1 MDRVRYRT
9 LTAENLKGIAIPSYA
24 TTAEIDTHNNQITGT
39 LMNCFEQTCPLV
51 TPRRGTAVRN
61 NWWSPDLEKLRRRL
75 RKLFNRAKNTRAEL
89 DWDRYKETQ
98 YQYKKQIRLRKAECW
113 RRFNSQATRIKNILT
128 CDPERSIGALSN
140 VPLIEA
146 PCDRIPKTLVFD
158 KLYQIRLSE
167 TERDQSGVNE
177 VRIYTDGSKTKT
189 GTGAGVFSLDL
200 NIKLS
205 QPLGEHSS
213 IFQCECVAITLAA
226 NAVMQR
232 KMENHGIRILS
243 DSMAVLMALE
253 SNTMSSS
260 LIYGSHLALQTIATN
275 NKVTLQWIKGHSGS
289 LGNDA
294 ADELARRGSE
304 VEVAGPTPYL
314 PIPFNQIRTWIRHQT
329 QTQHNAR
336 WASITTCRQSKEAVP
351 ALSPRLTKRL
361 LSLQRTD
368 LRIMVDMLTGHCQLN
383 KHLFTINA
391 TDSPMC
397 SVWGCLNAEETASHV
412 ILACEGLAIHR
423 AEILDNPGS
432 LQEACERPRRLLSF
446 WKELGWLT

>member
-1 MDRVRYRT
+1 M
-9 LTAENLKGIAIPSYA
+9 A
-24 TTAEIDTHNNQITGT
+24 
-39 LMNCFEQTCPLV
+39 
-51 TPRRGTAVRN
+51 AVRLKHAGLWHYPRGN
-61 NWWSPDLEKLRRRL
+61 HTIIW
-75 RKLFNRAKNTRAEL
+75 NR
-89 DWDRYKETQ
+89 
-98 YQYKKQIRLRKAECW
+98 
-113 RRFNSQATRIKNILT
+113 
-128 CDPERSIGALSN
+128 ALSN

-177 VRIYTDGSKTKT
+177 VRIYTDGSKSKT

-243 DSMAVLMALE
+243 DSMAVLMALK

-260 LIYGSHLALQTIATN
+260 LIYECHLALQTIATN

-361 LSLQRTD
+361 LSLQRSD
-368 LRIMVDMLTGHCQLN
+368 LRIMVGMLTGHCQLN

-391 TDSPMC
+391 TDSPLC
-397 SVWGCLNAEETASHV
+397 RGCLNAEETASHV
-412 ILACEGLAIHR
+412 ILACEGVAIHR